1 MENRVIVLQK
11 KTREILKQKILAL
24 IPARGGSKG
33 IPKKN
38 IKPLLGKPL
47 IIWTIEQA
55 QKSKYISRVFVS
67 TEDKEI
73 ATIAEQGGV
82 EVPFLRPEDL
92 AQDKSQITDAIIHT
106 LDTFEKMGE
115 YYDIIIV
122 LEPTSPLRKKD
133 DIDNAIETFLHNS
146 SDSDSLVSV
155 GEIHLENP
163 YIMKTIKNNH
173 VIPFINNK
181 QKFYQRQQLPTIY
194 FPYGVIYLSTVQAI
208 RKCGTFYQE
217 TTIPYKIERWQNY
230 EIDDIY
236 DFYCV
241 ETILRNKLKEVIG

>member
-1 MENRVIVLQK
+1 
-11 KTREILKQKILAL
+11 LKPKILAL

-47 IIWTIEQA
+47 VAWTIEQA

-67 TEDKEI
+67 TEDKDI
-73 ATIAEQGGV
+73 AIIAEQSGV
-82 EVPFLRPEDL
+82 DIPFLRPDEF
-92 AQDKSQITDAIIHT
+92 AQDNSPTSDAIIHA
-106 LDTFEKMGE
+106 LDTFEKRGE
-115 YYDIIIV
+115 YYDIIII

-133 DIDNAIETFLHNS
+133 DIDNAIETYLRNS
-146 SDSDSLVSV
+146 SDSESLVSV
-155 GEIHLENP
+155 GEIQLENP
-163 YIMKTIKNNH
+163 YIMKIIENNH
-173 VIPFINNK
+173 VIPFLENK
-181 QKFYQRQQLPTIY
+181 QLFYQRQQLPTIY
-194 FPYGVIYLSTVQAI
+194 FPYGVIYLSTVQAF
-208 RKCGTFYQE
+208 RNSGTFYQK
-217 TTIPYKIERWQNY
+217 TTIPFKIERWQNY

>member
-1 MENRVIVLQK
+1 MTEMNR
-11 KTREILKQKILAL
+11 ILGI

-47 IIWTIEQA
+47 IAWTIEQA

-73 ATIAEQGGV
+73 ATIAEQCG
-82 EVPFLRPEDL
+82 EKIPFLRPEEFAKDN
-92 AQDKSQITDAIIHT
+92 SPTSDAIIHT

-115 YYDIIIV
+115 YYDIIII
-122 LEPTSPLRKKD
+122 LEPTSPLRKRD
-133 DIDNAIETFLHNS
+133 DIDKAIETYLQKS
-146 SDSDSLVSV
+146 SLSESLVSV
-155 GEIHLENP
+155 GEVQLENP
-163 YIMKTIKNNH
+163 YVMKIIENDH
-173 VIPFINNK
+173 VTPFLENK
-181 QKFYQRQQLPTIY
+181 QNFYQRQQLPTIY
-194 FPYGVIYLSTVQAI
+194 FPYGVIYLSTVKAF
-208 RKCGTFYQE
+208 RECGTFYQK

-241 ETILRNKLKEVIG
+241 ETILKEKLKEVIG

>member
-1 MENRVIVLQK
+1 MIVLQK

-92 AQDKSQITDAIIHT
+92 AQDNSQTSDAIIHT

-146 SDSDSLVSV
+146 SVSDSLVSV
-155 GEIHLENP
+155 GEVHLENP
-163 YIMKTIKNNH
+163 YIMKIIKNNH
-173 VIPFINNK
+173 VVPLLENK

-194 FPYGVIYLSTVQAI
+194 FPYGVIYLSTVQTI
-208 RKCGTFYQE
+208 RKYRTFYQE
-217 TTIPYKIERWQNY
+217 KTIPYKIERWQNY

>member
-1 MENRVIVLQK
+1 MWY
-11 KTREILKQKILAL
+11 ILKPKILAL

-33 IPKKN
+33 IPEKN

-47 IIWTIEQA
+47 IAWTIEQA

-67 TEDKEI
+67 TEDKKI
-73 ATIAEQGGV
+73 AKIAEHYDV
-82 EVPFLRPEDL
+82 EVPFLRPDEF
-92 AQDKSQITDAIIHT
+92 AQDNSPTSDAIFHT

-115 YYDIIIV
+115 HYDIIII

-133 DIDNAIETFLHNS
+133 DIDNAIEIYLQRS
-146 SDSDSLVSV
+146 STSESLVSV
-155 GEIHLENP
+155 GEVQLENP
-163 YIMKTIKNNH
+163 YIMKIIENNY
-173 VIPFINNK
+173 VIPFLENK

-194 FPYGVIYLSTVQAI
+194 FPYGVIYLSTVKAF
-208 RKCGTFYQE
+208 RECGTFYQK

-241 ETILRNKLKEVIG
+241 ETILKEKLKEVVG

>member
-1 MENRVIVLQK
+1 
-11 KTREILKQKILAL
+11 LKPKILAI

-38 IKPLLGKPL
+38 IKPILGKPL
-47 IIWTIEQA
+47 IAWTIEQA
-55 QKSKYISRVFVS
+55 QKSKFISRVFVS
-67 TEDKEI
+67 TENKEI
-73 ATIAEQGGV
+73 AAISEKSGV
-82 EVPFLRPEDL
+82 EIPFLRL
-92 AQDKSQITDAIIHT
+92 DKFALDNSPTSDAIIYT

-133 DIDNAIETFLHNS
+133 DIDNAIETYLLHS
-146 SDSDSLVSV
+146 SESESLVSV
-155 GEIHLENP
+155 GEVQLENP
-163 YIMKTIKNNH
+163 YIMKIIENNH
-173 VIPFINNK
+173 VIPFLENK
-181 QKFYQRQQLPTIY
+181 QDFYQRQQLPPVY

-208 RKCGTFYQE
+208 RKYGTFYQE

-241 ETILRNKLKEVIG
+241 ETILKSKLMEVVG

>member
-1 MENRVIVLQK
+1 MK
-11 KTREILKQKILAL
+11 PKILAL

-38 IKPLLGKPL
+38 IKPLLRKPL
-47 IIWTIEQA
+47 ITWTIDQA

-73 ATIAEQGGV
+73 AAIAKKSGV
-82 EVPFLRPEDL
+82 EIPFLRPEEF
-92 AQDKSQITDAIIHT
+92 AQDNSPTSDAIIHS

-115 YYDIIIV
+115 YYDIIII
-122 LEPTSPLRKKD
+122 LEPTSPLRKNE
-133 DIDNAIETFLHNS
+133 DIDKAIETYLQNS
-146 SDSDSLVSV
+146 LSSESLVSI
-155 GEIHLENP
+155 GEVQLENP
-163 YIMKTIKNNH
+163 YVMKIIENGH
-173 VIPFINNK
+173 VTTFLENK
-181 QKFYQRQQLPTIY
+181 QNFYQRQQLPTIY
-194 FPYGVIYLSTVQAI
+194 FPYGVIYLSTVKAF
-208 RKCGTFYQE
+208 RECGTFYQK

-241 ETILRNKLKEVIG
+241 EAILKEKLKEVIG

>member
-1 MENRVIVLQK
+1 M
-11 KTREILKQKILAL
+11 REILKSKILAI

-47 IIWTIEQA
+47 IAWTIEQA
-55 QKSKYISRVFVS
+55 QKSEYISRVFVS

-73 ATIAEQGGV
+73 AKIAEQCDV
-82 EVPFLRPEDL
+82 EVPFLRPDVF
-92 AQDKSQITDAIIHT
+92 AQDNSPTSDAIIHT

-115 YYDIIIV
+115 YYDIIII

-133 DIDNAIETFLHNS
+133 DIDKAIETYLKKS
-146 SDSDSLVSV
+146 SSSESLVSV
-155 GEIHLENP
+155 GEVQLENP
-163 YIMKTIKNNH
+163 YVMKIIENDH
-173 VIPFINNK
+173 VTSFLENK
-181 QKFYQRQQLPTIY
+181 QIFYQRQQLPTIY
-194 FPYGVIYLSTVQAI
+194 FPYGVIYLSTVKAF
-208 RKCGTFYQE
+208 RERGTFYQK

-241 ETILRNKLKEVIG
+241 ETIFMEKLKEVTG